1 MAKQGEIIVGLDIGT
16 TKVAAVVGEVV
27 EDGIDIIGI
36 GSHPSAGLHKG
47 VVVNIDATCAS
58 IKKAIDEAE
67 QMAGCDITTV
77 FAGIAGGHIS
87 SFNNNGIV
95 AVKDREITSDDL
107 DRVLAQAKAVA
118 IPLDREVIHAI
129 PQGYVVDDQDGIRN
143 PVGMSGVRLEA
154 KVHIVTG
161 AVTSAQNIIK
171 CAQRCGLNVADIVLE
186 QIASAE
192 SVLYED
198 EKELGAALVDIGG
211 GTTDLVIYVDGAVV
225 HTSVISVGGQH
236 LTNDIA
242 LGLRTP
248 KAEAE
253 RIKQRHG
260 CSLVRLVDPEEIMEV
275 PSVGGRP
282 PTEQPRQVLAHI
294 IEPRVEEIF
303 SLIHRAILDTGY
315 ADLLASGLVI
325 TGGTTLLE
333 GITEAAEQI
342 TGLPVRRGVPFG
354 FGGMKDMVENPIYAT
369 GSGLVNYGS
378 KFATQRKSIF
388 RVREDRVFDKV
399 FGRMTEWFREVF

>member
-1 MAKQGEIIVGLDIGT
+1 MTKQGEIIVGLDIGT

-27 EDGIDIIGI
+27 EEGIDIIGI

-95 AVKDREITSDDL
+95 AVKDREITSEDV

-186 QIASAE
+186 QIASSE

-260 CSLVRLVDPEEIMEV
+260 SSLVRLVDPEEIMEV

-378 KFATQRKSIF
+378 KFATTRKSIF

>member
-1 MAKQGEIIVGLDIGT
+1 
-16 TKVAAVVGEVV
+16 
-27 EDGIDIIGI
+27 
-36 GSHPSAGLHKG
+36 LHKG

-58 IKKAIDEAE
+58 ISRAVEEAE
-67 QMAGCDITTV
+67 QMAGCDINTV
-77 FAGIAGGHIS
+77 YAGIAGGHIS
-87 SFNNNGIV
+87 SFNTNGIV
-95 AVKDREITSDDL
+95 AVKNREIGPDDL
-107 DRVLAQAKAVA
+107 HRVIEQAKAVA

-129 PQGYVVDDQDGIRN
+129 PQGYVVDDQEGIRE

-154 KVHIVTG
+154 RVHIVTG
-161 AVTSAQNIIK
+161 AVTSAQNIVK

-186 QIASAE
+186 QIASGT
-192 SVLYED
+192 SVLHED
-198 EKELGAALVDIGG
+198 EKELGVALVDIGG
-211 GTTDLVIYVDGAVV
+211 GTTDLIIYVDGAVA

-260 CSLVRLVDPEEIMEV
+260 CALVRLVDAEEMIEV

-282 PTEQPRQVLAHI
+282 PTQQPRQVLAHI

-303 SLIHRAILDTGY
+303 SLVHRSILDTGY

-325 TGGTTLLE
+325 TGGATLLE
-333 GITEAAEQI
+333 GMPEAAEEV
-342 TGLPVRRGVPFG
+342 TGMPVRRGIPFG
-354 FGGMKDMVENPIYAT
+354 FGGMQDMVANPIYAT
-369 GSGLVNYGS
+369 GAGLVNYGRRLPS
-378 KFATQRKSIF
+378 ERSNII
-388 RVREDRVFDKV
+388 RVREQRVYSKV
-399 FGRMTEWFREVF
+399 FGRMTEWFKEIF

>member
-1 MAKQGEIIVGLDIGT
+1 MARHGEILVGLDIGT
-16 TKVAAVVGEVV
+16 TKVAAVVGEVT
-27 EDGIDIIGI
+27 EEGIDVIGI

-58 IKKAIDEAE
+58 INRAVEEAE
-67 QMAGCDITTV
+67 QMAGCDINTV
-77 FAGIAGGHIS
+77 YAGIAGGHIS
-87 SFNNNGIV
+87 SFNTNGIV
-95 AVKDREITSDDL
+95 AVKNREIGEDDVH
-107 DRVLAQAKAVA
+107 RVIEQAKAVA

-129 PQGYVVDDQDGIRN
+129 PQGYVVDDQEGIRE

-154 KVHIVTG
+154 RVHIVTG
-161 AVTSAQNIIK
+161 AVTSAQNIVK

-186 QIASAE
+186 QIASAT
-192 SVLYED
+192 SVLHED
-198 EKELGAALVDIGG
+198 EKELGVALVDIGG
-211 GTTDLVIYVDGAVV
+211 GTTDLIIYVDGAVA

-260 CSLVRLVDPEEIMEV
+260 CALVRLVDAEEMVEV

-282 PTEQPRQVLAHI
+282 PTQQPRQVLAHI

-303 SLIHRAILDTGY
+303 ALVHRAILDTGY

-325 TGGTTLLE
+325 TGGATLLE
-333 GITEAAEQI
+333 GMPEAAEEV
-342 TGLPVRRGVPFG
+342 TGMPVRRGIPFG
-354 FGGMKDMVENPIYAT
+354 FGGMQDMVANPIYAT
-369 GSGLVNYGS
+369 GAGLVNYGRRLPTERS
-378 KFATQRKSIF
+378 NMIK
-388 RVREDRVFDKV
+388 VREQRVYNKV
-399 FGRMTEWFREVF
+399 FGRMTDWFKEIF

>member
-1 MAKQGEIIVGLDIGT
+1 MARHGEILVGLDIGT
-16 TKVAAVVGEVV
+16 TKVAAVVGEVS
-27 EDGIDIIGI
+27 EEGIDIIGI

-58 IKKAIDEAE
+58 ISRAVEEAE
-67 QMAGCDITTV
+67 QMAGCDINTV
-77 FAGIAGGHIS
+77 YAGIAGGHIS
-87 SFNNNGIV
+87 SFNTNGIV
-95 AVKDREITSDDL
+95 AVKNREIGQDDL
-107 DRVLAQAKAVA
+107 HRVIEQAKAVA

-129 PQGYVVDDQDGIRN
+129 PQGYVVDDQEGIRD

-154 KVHIVTG
+154 RVHIVTG
-161 AVTSAQNIIK
+161 AVTSAQNIVK

-186 QIASAE
+186 QIASGTA
-192 SVLYED
+192 VLHED
-198 EKELGAALVDIGG
+198 EKELGVALVDIGG
-211 GTTDLVIYVDGAVV
+211 GTTDLIIYVDGAVA

-260 CSLVRLVDPEEIMEV
+260 CALVRLVDAEEMIEV

-282 PTEQPRQVLAHI
+282 PTQQPRQVLAHI

-303 SLIHRAILDTGY
+303 SLVHRAILDTGY

-325 TGGTTLLE
+325 TGGATLLE
-333 GITEAAEQI
+333 GMPEAAEEV
-342 TGLPVRRGVPFG
+342 TGMPVRRGIPFG
-354 FGGMKDMVENPIYAT
+354 FGGMQDMVANPIYAT
-369 GSGLVNYGS
+369 GAGLVNYGRRLPIERS
-378 KFATQRKSIF
+378 NII
-388 RVREDRVFDKV
+388 RVREQRVYAKV
-399 FGRMTEWFREVF
+399 FGRMTEWFKEIF

>member
-16 TKVAAVVGEVV
+16 TKVAAVVGEVA
-27 EDGIDIIGI
+27 EDGIDVIGI

-47 VVVNIDATCAS
+47 VVVNIDATCQS
-58 IKKAIDEAE
+58 ITKAIDEAE
-67 QMAGCDITTV
+67 QMAGCDISTV
-77 FAGIAGGHIS
+77 FAGIAGGHIN

-95 AVKDREITSDDL
+95 AVKNREITPEDI
-107 DRVLAQAKAVA
+107 DRVLEQAKAVA

-143 PVGMSGVRLEA
+143 PIGMSGVRLEA

-161 AVTSAQNIIK
+161 AVTSAQNIVK

-192 SVLYED
+192 SVLHED
-198 EKELGAALVDIGG
+198 EKELGVALIDIGG
-211 GTTDLVIYVDGAVV
+211 GTTDLVVYVDGAVV

-253 RIKQRHG
+253 RIKQRSG
-260 CSLVRLVDPEEIMEV
+260 SALVRLVDPDEQMEV

-282 PTEQPRQVLAHI
+282 PTQQPRQVLAHI

-303 SLIHRAILDTGY
+303 SLVHRAICDTGY

-342 TGLPVRRGVPFG
+342 TGMPVRRGLPYG
-354 FGGMKDMVENPIYAT
+354 FGGMRDMVESPVFAT
-369 GSGLVNYGS
+369 GAGLVNYGS
-378 KFATQRKSIF
+378 RFASERKSIF
-388 RVREDRVFDKV
+388 KVREDRVFDKV

>member
-1 MAKQGEIIVGLDIGT
+1 MTKQGEIIVGLDIGT

-27 EDGIDIIGI
+27 EEGIDIIGI

-47 VVVNIDATCAS
+47 VVVNIDATCSS
-58 IKKAIDEAE
+58 ITKAIEEAE
-67 QMAGCDITTV
+67 QMAGCDISTV
-77 FAGIAGGHIS
+77 FAGIAGGHIM

-95 AVKDREITSDDL
+95 AVKDREISEEDIG
-107 DRVLAQAKAVA
+107 RVLDQAKAVA

-129 PQGYVVDDQDGIRN
+129 PQGYIVDDQDGIRD
-143 PVGMSGVRLEA
+143 PIGMSGVRLEA

-161 AVTSAQNIIK
+161 AVTSAQNIVK

-186 QIASAE
+186 QIASSE
-192 SVLYED
+192 SVLHED
-198 EKELGAALVDIGG
+198 EKELGVALVDIGG
-211 GTTDLVIYVDGAVV
+211 GTTDLVIFVDGAVV

-253 RIKQRHG
+253 RIKQKHG
-260 CSLVRLVDPEEIMEV
+260 CALVGLIDPEEMMEV

-294 IEPRVEEIF
+294 VEPRVEEIF
-303 SLIHRAILDTGY
+303 SLVHRSILDTGY
-315 ADLLASGLVI
+315 GDLLASGMVI

-333 GITEAAEQI
+333 GITEAAEQV
-342 TGLPVRRGVPFG
+342 TGLPVRNGVPFG

-369 GSGLVNYGS
+369 GAGLVNYGAS
-378 KFATQRKSIF
+378 FPTERKSIF
-388 RVREDRVFDKV
+388 KVREDQVFNKV

>member
-1 MAKQGEIIVGLDIGT
+1 MARDGEIMVGLDIGT
-16 TKVAAVVGEVV
+16 TKVAAVVGETT
-27 EDGIDIIGI
+27 EEGIDIIGI

-58 IKKAIDEAE
+58 INRAIEEAE
-67 QMAGCDITTV
+67 QMAGCDISTV
-77 FAGIAGGHIS
+77 FAGIAGGHIT
-87 SFNNNGIV
+87 SFNTNGIV
-95 AVKDREITSDDL
+95 AVKNREIGEDDL
-107 DRVLAQAKAVA
+107 A

-129 PQGYVVDDQDGIRN
+129 PQGYVVDDQEGIRE
-143 PVGMSGVRLEA
+143 PSGMCGVRLEA
-154 KVHIVTG
+154 RVHIVTG
-161 AVTSAQNIIK
+161 AVTSAQNIVK

-186 QIASAE
+186 QIASATA
-192 SVLYED
+192 VLHED
-198 EKELGAALVDIGG
+198 EKELGVALVDIGG
-211 GTTDLVIYVDGAVV
+211 GTTDLIIYVDGAVA

-260 CSLVRLVDPEEIMEV
+260 CALVRLVDAEEMVEV

-282 PTEQPRQVLAHI
+282 PTQQPRQVLVHI

-303 SLIHRAILDTGY
+303 SLVHRSILDTGY

-325 TGGTTLLE
+325 TGGATLLE
-333 GITEAAEQI
+333 GMPEAAEEV
-342 TGLPVRRGVPFG
+342 TGMPVRRGIPFG
-354 FGGMKDMVENPIYAT
+354 FGGMQDMVANPIYAT
-369 GSGLVNYGS
+369 GAGLVNYG
-378 KFATQRKSIF
+378 RKMPQEHSNII
-388 RVREDRVFDKV
+388 RVREQGVYAKV
-399 FGRMTEWFREVF
+399 FGRMTEWFKEIF

>member
-1 MAKQGEIIVGLDIGT
+1 
-16 TKVAAVVGEVV
+16 VAAVVGEVV
-27 EDGIDIIGI
+27 EEGIDIIGI

-47 VVVNIDATCAS
+47 VVVNIDATCSS
-58 IKKAIDEAE
+58 ITKAIEEAE
-67 QMAGCDITTV
+67 QMAGCDISTV
-77 FAGIAGGHIS
+77 FAGIAGGHIT

-95 AVKDREITSDDL
+95 AVKDREISEEDIG
-107 DRVLAQAKAVA
+107 RVLDQAKAVA

-129 PQGYVVDDQDGIRN
+129 PQGYIVDDQDGIRD
-143 PVGMSGVRLEA
+143 PIGMSGVRLEA

-161 AVTSAQNIIK
+161 AVTSAQNIVK

-186 QIASAE
+186 QIASSE
-192 SVLYED
+192 SVLHED
-198 EKELGAALVDIGG
+198 EKELGVALVDIGG
-211 GTTDLVIYVDGAVV
+211 GTTDLVIFVDGAVV

-253 RIKQRHG
+253 RIKQKLG
-260 CSLVRLVDPEEIMEV
+260 CALVSLIDPEEMMEV

-303 SLIHRAILDTGY
+303 SLVHRSILDTGY
-315 ADLLASGLVI
+315 GDLLASGMVI

-333 GITEAAEQI
+333 GITEAAEQV
-342 TGLPVRRGVPFG
+342 TGLPVRNGVPFG

-369 GSGLVNYGS
+369 GAGLVNYGAS
-378 KFATQRKSIF
+378 FPTERKSIF
-388 RVREDRVFDKV
+388 KVREEQVFNKV
-399 FGRMTEWFREVF
+399 FGRMTEWFKEVF